1 MDAMSAGIDRQ
12 RYSAALLATV
22 GGEPCTDLDGERP
35 GVWLPESAWNALADI
50 VMAQSAVDVTAV
62 LKN

>member
-1 MDAMSAGIDRQ
+1 MSAGMDRD
-12 RYSAALLATV
+12 RYRAALLTTI

-35 GVWLPESAWNALADI
+35 GVWLPESAWNALSDI

>member
-12 RYSAALLATV
+12 RFSAALLATV

-35 GVWLPESAWNALADI
+35 GVWLPAVAWQALSDI
-50 VMAQSAVDVTAV
+50 VMAQNAVDVSAA

>member
-1 MDAMSAGIDRQ
+1 MDAMSAGMDRD
-12 RYSAALLATV
+12 RYRAALLTTV

-35 GVWLPESAWNALADI
+35 GVWLPAAAWQEIADI
-50 VMAQSAVDVTAV
+50 VMSQGAVDVTAA